1 MSAAGLAPG
10 SMIIVSSRLPFVLK
24 RNTDTGKLERKSR

>member
-1 MSAAGLAPG
+1 MSTAGLAPR
-10 SMIIVSSRLPFVLK
+10 SMVVVTNRLPFVLK